1 MARVIAIAYRN
12 CIIRGIR
19 VIGQVRPDKLKN
31 EVQELLIAEGRYDLA
46 EVEEPVVEKEDIPE
60 EKLAEE
66 IESKP
71 KEEAEDKEATDKE
84 KEEPAPVEDKE
95 V

>member
-1 MARVIAIAYRN
+1 MARAIAIAYRN

-19 VIGQVRPDKLKN
+19 VIEQVRPDKLKN

-46 EVEEPVVEKEDIPE
+46 KVEEPVVEKEDLPE
-60 EKLAEE
+60 EKPVEE
-66 IESKP
+66 TESEP
-71 KEEAEDKEATDKE
+71 KEETEGKEATDKE
-84 KEEPAPVEDKE
+84 KEESAHIEDKE